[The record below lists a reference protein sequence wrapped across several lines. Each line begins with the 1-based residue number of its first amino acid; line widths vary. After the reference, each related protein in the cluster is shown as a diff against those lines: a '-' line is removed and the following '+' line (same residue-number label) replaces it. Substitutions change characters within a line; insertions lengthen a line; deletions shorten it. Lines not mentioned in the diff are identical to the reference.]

1 MRNFLLGVIVGIILT
16 TVGAQAAGKDGAGGS
31 GRPPLMNEERERQ
44 FRLQL
49 EQMRHQTELEQ
60 ARMQGKKKPC

>member
-1 MRNFLLGVIVGIILT
+1 MRNFLFGVIVGLT
-16 TVGAQAAGKDGAGGS
+16 LATIGGQAAGKDGTGGS

-44 FRLQL
+44 FHLQL
-49 EQMRHQTELEQ
+49 DQMRHQTELEQ